1 MNITKAIA
9 EQVATKMVKPIA
21 ERISNEHDILN
32 DIVNTLLSLRNSKK
46 VKEAFPEAYEY
57 IKGYE
62 DKTTTE
68 VVLPVETIMNTI
80 NKYRKE

>member
-1 MNITKAIA
+1 M
-9 EQVATKMVKPIA
+9 
-21 ERISNEHDILN
+21 
-32 DIVNTLLSLRNSKK
+32 NTLLSLRNSKK

-68 VVLPVETIMNTI
+68 VALPVETIMNTI